1 MKKFICASLVLI
13 SALFA
18 LMQRANA
25 AIVTEPFLP
34 RPGDTV
40 KVTIA
45 GYCLN
50 IERWEQVLNRVIFYG
65 VDYTVPIQTN
75 CFDVYQASIPNVT
88 GPFTRI
94 EVWGR
99 ADEPL
104 QRPDGYS
111 LRDGRGVKVD
121 AVSARRDPP
130 TSLRVTSGIGQALSS
145 VAARSSYGALL
156 VQDAAGQPVESARV
170 SIDLVSLRG
179 PTKRSYD
186 QAIPRSTSSTGVVQF
201 GATETYYAAYQPGD
215 YVTYTFTLTDI
226 LSPKPAP
233 AFAVVGIVSPQFA
246 PYAFPVV
253 EYQLISRPPI
263 DPPLGFAFFLASDA
277 ATMQSLDSL
286 QTSFLRTYGAFTGLT
301 ANAPGAVPVCRFFG
315 DGRNGRALTHW
326 YTADAVE
333 CAAKR
338 ADPSWIYEGTPFW
351 IIPARADGY
360 CPPSTR
366 AVRRLL
372 YVGDAKPVSAPARYT
387 QNLASINASLDASG
401 SATGR
406 ASWIDDGVA
415 FCAPE

>member
-1 MKKFICASLVLI
+1 MKKFICTTFVMVAALLAST
-13 SALFA
+13 
-18 LMQRANA
+18 QRASA

-45 GYCLN
+45 GYCLS

-65 VDYTVPIQTN
+65 VDSQLPIQN
-75 CFDVYQASIPNVT
+75 CIDRYQASITNVT
-88 GPFTRI
+88 GPFTQI

-99 ADEPL
+99 AEAPP

-111 LRDGRGVKVD
+111 LLDRRGVKVD
-121 AVSARRDPP
+121 AASARRDPP
-130 TSLRVTSGIGQALSS
+130 TTIRVTSGIAQALSS
-145 VAARSSYGALL
+145 EAARSSYGALI

-170 SIDLVSLRG
+170 RIDLVSLRG
-179 PTKRSYD
+179 PTLRSYD
-186 QAIPRSTSSTGVVQF
+186 QAIPRSTSSTGMAQF
-201 GATETYYAAYQPGD
+201 AATEAYYAAYQPGD
-215 YVTYTFTLTDI
+215 YVTYTFTLADA

-253 EYQLISRPPI
+253 EYQPRFEIAA
-263 DPPLGFAFFLASDA
+263 GFFLASDA

-286 QTSFLRTYGAFTGLT
+286 RASFLRTRGAFTGLS
-301 ANAPGAVPVCRFFG
+301 ANAPGAVPVCRFFS

-326 YTADAVE
+326 YTADAAE
-333 CAAKR
+333 CGAKR
-338 ADPSWIYEGTPFW
+338 ADPNWTYEGTPFW
-351 IIPARADGY
+351 TIPARPDGY

-366 AVRRLL
+366 AVKRLL

-387 QNLASINASLDASG
+387 QDLASINASLDASG
-401 SATGR
+401 SATGLAR
-406 ASWIDDGVA
+406 WIDDGVA

>member
-1 MKKFICASLVLI
+1 MKKFICASFVLVA
-13 SALFA
+13 ALFA
-18 LMQRANA
+18 CMQRSSA

-45 GYCLN
+45 GYCLS
-50 IERWEQVLNRVIFYG
+50 IERWEQTAGRIIFYG
-65 VDYTVPIQTN
+65 VDSYVPIQTT
-75 CFDVYQASIPNVT
+75 CFDVYQTSITNV

-99 ADEPL
+99 ADGPP
-104 QRPDGYS
+104 QPPDGYS

-121 AVSARRDPP
+121 ALSARRDPP
-130 TSLRVTSGIGQALSS
+130 TSLRVTSGIALALSRE
-145 VAARSSYGALL
+145 AARSSYGAL
-156 VQDAAGQPVESARV
+156 VVRDAAGQPVESARV
-170 SIDLVSLRG
+170 SIDLVSRRG

-186 QAIPRSTSSTGVVQF
+186 QAIPRSTSSTGVAQF
-201 GATETYYAAYQPGD
+201 GATEAYYAAFQPGD
-215 YVTYTFTLTDI
+215 YVTYTFTLTDT
-226 LSPKPAP
+226 LAPKPAR

-253 EYQLISRPPI
+253 EYQPQGGEI
-263 DPPLGFAFFLASDA
+263 GAGFFLESDA
-277 ATMQSLDSL
+277 ATMQTLDAL
-286 QTSFLRTYGAFTGLT
+286 PTSFPRTYGAFTGLT
-301 ANAPGAVPVCRFFG
+301 ANAPDAVPVCRFFS

-326 YTADAVE
+326 YTADAAE

-338 ADPSWIYEGTPFW
+338 ADPNWIYEGTPFW
-351 IIPARADGY
+351 TIPARADGY

-372 YVGDAKPVSAPARYT
+372 YSNVAKPASAPARYT
-387 QNLASINASLDASG
+387 QDLASINASLDASG
-401 SATGR
+401 SASGR

>member
-34 RPGDTV
+34 RPGDTA

-50 IERWEQVLNRVIFYG
+50 IERWEQVLNRIIFYG
-65 VDYTVPIQTN
+65 IDYEVPIQTS
-75 CFDVYQASIPNVT
+75 CFDVYQALITNVT
-88 GPFTRI
+88 GPFTQI

-99 ADEPL
+99 ADTPPR
-104 QRPDGYS
+104 RPDGYS
-111 LRDGRGVKVD
+111 LRDRRGVKVE
-121 AVSARRDPP
+121 AVSARREPP
-130 TSLRVTSGIGQALSS
+130 TTLSVTSGIAQALSS

-186 QAIPRSTSSTGVVQF
+186 QAIPRTTSSTGVAQF
-201 GATETYYAAYQPGD
+201 GATEAYYAAYQPGD

-226 LSPKPAP
+226 LSPKPVP

-253 EYQLISRPPI
+253 EYQ
-263 DPPLGFAFFLASDA
+263 PLVQIAAGFFLTSDA
-277 ATMQSLDSL
+277 ATMQTLDAL
-286 QTSFLRTYGAFTGLT
+286 PTSFRRTYGAFTGLT
-301 ANAPGAVPVCRFFG
+301 PNAPGAVPVCRFFS

-326 YTADAVE
+326 YTADAAE

-338 ADPSWIYEGTPFW
+338 ADPNWIYEGTPFW
-351 IIPARADGY
+351 TIPTRADGY

-372 YVGDAKPVSAPARYT
+372 FVGDARPVSAPARYT
-387 QNLASINASLDASG
+387 QNLAEINASLDASG
-401 SATGR
+401 SASGR
-406 ASWIDDGVA
+406 ASWLDDGVV

>member
-1 MKKFICASLVLI
+1 MKKFICTSFVLVA
-13 SALFA
+13 ALFA
-18 LMQRANA
+18 LTQRATA

-45 GYCLN
+45 GYCLS
-50 IERWEQVLNRVIFYG
+50 IERWEQRANRIIFYG
-65 VDYTVPIQTN
+65 FDSYAPIQTS
-75 CFDVYQASIPNVT
+75 CFDVYQVSITNVT
-88 GPFTRI
+88 GPFTQI
-94 EVWGR
+94 EVWAR
-99 ADEPL
+99 AEAPP
-104 QRPDGYS
+104 QQPDGYS
-111 LRDGRGVKVD
+111 LRDRRGVKVD
-121 AVSARRDPP
+121 VVSAQRDPP
-130 TSLRVTSGIGQALSS
+130 TAIRVTSGIAQALSS

-179 PTKRSYD
+179 PTLRSYD
-186 QAIPRSTSSTGVVQF
+186 QAIPRSTSNAGVAQF
-201 GATETYYAAYQPGD
+201 AATDAYYAAYQPGD
-215 YVTYTFTLTDI
+215 YVTYTFTLTDT

-253 EYQLISRPPI
+253 EYQLISRSTI
-263 DPPLGFAFFLASDA
+263 EPPLAAGFFLASDA
-277 ATMQSLDSL
+277 GTMQTLDAL
-286 QTSFLRTYGAFTGLT
+286 LTSFLRTYGAFTGLT
-301 ANAPGAVPVCRFFG
+301 ANVPGAVPVCRFFG

-326 YTADAVE
+326 YTADAAE

-338 ADPSWIYEGTPFW
+338 ADPNWIYEGTPFW
-351 IIPARADGY
+351 TIPARADGY

-366 AVRRLL
+366 AVKRLL
-372 YVGDAKPVSAPARYT
+372 FVGDAKPVFASARYT
-387 QNLASINASLDASG
+387 QDLASINASLDASG

-406 ASWIDDGVA
+406 PRWLDDGVA